1 MQTDQSKKKLERIIK
16 YGALAVWA
24 ILIVI
29 ILANRSKI
37 TVDTIIHFTPSN
49 IVLAVVVMLL
59 LFALKTLSVFF
70 FSGILYTVSGLIF
83 DLPLAILVN
92 ARGVLVMVSEGYFMG
107 KTFGSDLLGSIAEKY
122 PKIRPILHLE
132 EKRPFLFTFLLR
144 MMKLINFDMG
154 SMYMGAS
161 DARFLPYASA
171 SFITVVPELVLYAVL
186 GKGISS
192 LSPSIAAGAAILY
205 ACITVASVLVVAYLA
220 KHPEKYE

>member
-1 MQTDQSKKKLERIIK
+1 MGQDKKKLQRIIK

-24 ILIVI
+24 ILIII
-29 ILANRSKI
+29 ILASRNKI
-37 TVDTIIHFTPSN
+37 TADMILNYAPSN
-49 IVLAVVVMLL
+49 LLLAVIVVLL

-92 ARGVLVMVSEGYFMG
+92 ALGVVVMISEGYFMG
-107 KTFGSDLLGSIAEKY
+107 KTFGSDLVGTVAEKH

-132 EKRPFLFTFLLR
+132 DRKPFLFTFLLR
-144 MMKLINFDMG
+144 MMKLINFDIG

-161 DARFLPYASA
+161 GARFLPYASA
-171 SFITVVPELVLYAVL
+171 SFLTVIPELVLYAVL
-186 GKGISS
+186 GKGISN
-192 LSPSIAAGAAILY
+192 LDPSIAVGAAILY
-205 ACITVASVLVVAYLA
+205 ICITIASVLIVAYLA